1 MRRFPDLFI
10 DFPVQVSNLR
20 KNLFDFIPVP
30 FGQRITETIV
40 DFEGKIMLEFDVVI
54 VGSGTAGQTAAYDL
68 KAGGLRV
75 AVIESSDRP
84 GGTCALAGCQAKK
97 WFYEAAE
104 TISRSVHL
112 KGKGIMNASTGSWFQ
127 VLKEKNKF
135 TSGVSRRTV
144 DGFHEAGIEYIEG
157 SARFVA
163 SDTLAVGSRRIQSR
177 FFVLATGARPMALEM
192 PGNEQLV
199 LSDAFMELESLPR
212 RILFVGGGFIAF
224 EFAHFAARLG
234 PENSHLVIL
243 EAGDRPLGPFDA
255 EMVDL
260 LVQAS
265 GEVNIDIITGV
276 QIDAIEKNAAG
287 FLVKTRSGQSHQ
299 TDRVVHGA
307 GRIPNI
313 EALDLNAGDVVF
325 NKRGIVVNAYM
336 MTSNPNVYAV
346 GDCADSVQLA
356 RVADFEGHTAAAN
369 ILAHFGKAEP
379 ATISYEAVPAVL
391 FTYPQYAM
399 VGKTEAALQKEGIA
413 YRKSFGKNLRWPTY
427 QRIGLTHAAYKIMVS
442 SDGRFLGAHFLSDNA
457 SGLVNTLRLAMINE
471 ITVDQL
477 YQQSIMSPYPTRE
490 SDLIYMLKPLLAL

>member
-1 MRRFPDLFI
+1 M
-10 DFPVQVSNLR
+10 
-20 KNLFDFIPVP
+20 
-30 FGQRITETIV
+30 TIV
-40 DFEGKIMLEFDVVI
+40 EYEGKVMPEFDVVI

-68 KAGGLRV
+68 KAAGLRV

-84 GGTCALAGCQAKK
+84 GGTCALAGCQPKK

-104 TISRSVHL
+104 TVSKSSHL
-112 KGKGIMNASTGSWFQ
+112 KGRGIMDAATGSWPQ

-157 SARFVA
+157 SARFVTP
-163 SDTLAVGSRRIQSR
+163 DTLAVGSLQIRSHFI
-177 FFVLATGARPMALEM
+177 VLATGARPMSLEM
-192 PGNEQLV
+192 PGKEHLV
-199 LSDAFMELESLPR
+199 LSDAFMELESLPE

-234 PENSHLVIL
+234 PVNSHLVIL
-243 EAGDRPLGPFDA
+243 EAGDRPLGPFDL

-265 GEVNIDIITGV
+265 REVNIDIITGV
-276 QIDAIEKNAAG
+276 QVVAIEKKAEG
-287 FLVKTRSGQSHQ
+287 FSVKTRSGLSHE
-299 TDRVVHGA
+299 TDLVVHGA
-307 GRIPNI
+307 GRTPNI
-313 EALDLNAGDVVF
+313 EALNLNAGGVVF
-325 NKRGIVVNAYM
+325 NKRGIVVNEYM
-336 MTSNPNVYAV
+336 MTATPSVYAV

-369 ILAHFGKAEP
+369 VLANFGMAEP

-427 QRIGLTHAAYKIMVS
+427 QRIGLTHAAYKILVS
-442 SDGRFLGAHFLSDNA
+442 ADGRFLGAHFLSDNA
-457 SGLVNTLRLAMINE
+457 SGLVNTLRLAMING
-471 ITVDQL
+471 ITVEQL
-477 YQQSIMSPYPTRE
+477 YRQSIMSPYPTRE